1 MIEQIIKDLK
11 RLDIISGMD
20 ASYTDIWRMLCIK
33 YGPELDEGPQKS
45 STAFTRHDFSN
56 HCKDIYINLN
66 TILNSQKNQ
75 RFLENPEEFFILNL
89 AVLFHDYS
97 LTKEGCN
104 RKNHSEESAELVKNL
119 FTDGDEKSTI
129 CYRFVDILYNVIRAH
144 SDLKDKEEG
153 RIETLIKPPLI
164 QETRGDI
171 FQIHVRRIAGLLRLA
186 DAMDVSKSRLG
197 KRYQNE
203 LPRLNNKIVDER
215 ESLKHWRRLQYF
227 DDITD
232 NDAKLVL
239 HISKN
244 INFDKLGK
252 IQREDVVKEI
262 REVRRDIQEEL
273 ENVNNNVFDKE
284 GLRFWSDVVYSDDY
298 GVFDKYEIEESIK
311 KCEEIEDVPYNKS
324 VSSSISEDEQN
335 VIKKLDKG
343 SKVSNF
349 DDNMEIFDDPKCI
362 KIGWWNKVEV
372 LDSGLERKVTDFI
385 LNRNLIFAGHHRLNA
400 DYCGKDWIDVRQ
412 VIQDV
417 KLGSK
422 IVQAIKKHIKDI
434 SNSLTIGERLL
445 ILGVSINGAI
455 IASRVAYNLGLP
467 FSYTLPEQG
476 GVKGTLGERLVEF
489 DDYEKIILVT
499 GVISTHQSIEKL
511 VNKLQIS
518 EKVIKVYTVLYRRM
532 NCEDESSKTIGNDK
546 IVVINCRF
554 NSDIIKKS
562 DCMLLRNKKC
572 IARNLESFSEVMD
585 TRGDYIGKHNE
596 LFGNDKRIFINLS
609 LGCKARCEYCYV
621 NKLCSNEIVHSKI
634 STDELLER
642 LAGMDVFR
650 PGKDGTILS
659 FGCYGECWIKEDIPD
674 MKYLIKEIAKAGN
687 KMQISTKKKIE
698 LEDIKDIDECLQYEG
713 QLCIYISI
721 PTITEYNQ
729 YEPGTDAVEDRI
741 KNFELISSIKKIKFV
756 LYIRPVLK
764 DVTIKDIDK
773 YKNIIMKYQIPCVV
787 GDRYEFNDFDERYI
801 DDVGEGMLHEE
812 SVADADVISENLK
825 KYGLV
830 VRHSIDL
837 IR

>member
-171 FQIHVRRIAGLLRLA
+171 FQIHVRRIVGLLRLA

-239 HISKN
+239 HISRN

-311 KCEEIEDVPYNKS
+311 KCEEIEDV
-324 VSSSISEDEQN
+324 
-335 VIKKLDKG
+335 
-343 SKVSNF
+343 
-349 DDNMEIFDDPKCI
+349 
-362 KIGWWNKVEV
+362 
-372 LDSGLERKVTDFI
+372 
-385 LNRNLIFAGHHRLNA
+385 
-400 DYCGKDWIDVRQ
+400 
-412 VIQDV
+412 
-417 KLGSK
+417 
-422 IVQAIKKHIKDI
+422 
-434 SNSLTIGERLL
+434 
-445 ILGVSINGAI
+445 
-455 IASRVAYNLGLP
+455 
-467 FSYTLPEQG
+467 
-476 GVKGTLGERLVEF
+476 
-489 DDYEKIILVT
+489 
-499 GVISTHQSIEKL
+499 
-511 VNKLQIS
+511 
-518 EKVIKVYTVLYRRM
+518 
-532 NCEDESSKTIGNDK
+532 
-546 IVVINCRF
+546 
-554 NSDIIKKS
+554 
-562 DCMLLRNKKC
+562 
-572 IARNLESFSEVMD
+572 
-585 TRGDYIGKHNE
+585 
-596 LFGNDKRIFINLS
+596 
-609 LGCKARCEYCYV
+609 
-621 NKLCSNEIVHSKI
+621 
-634 STDELLER
+634 
-642 LAGMDVFR
+642 
-650 PGKDGTILS
+650 
-659 FGCYGECWIKEDIPD
+659 
-674 MKYLIKEIAKAGN
+674 
-687 KMQISTKKKIE
+687 
-698 LEDIKDIDECLQYEG
+698 
-713 QLCIYISI
+713 
-721 PTITEYNQ
+721 
-729 YEPGTDAVEDRI
+729 
-741 KNFELISSIKKIKFV
+741 
-756 LYIRPVLK
+756 
-764 DVTIKDIDK
+764 
-773 YKNIIMKYQIPCVV
+773 
-787 GDRYEFNDFDERYI
+787 
-801 DDVGEGMLHEE
+801 
-812 SVADADVISENLK
+812 
-825 KYGLV
+825 
-830 VRHSIDL
+830 
-837 IR
+837 